1 MKPWPGRSG
10 WTRPSATT
18 FSSSPGRWA
27 GSQQLAARDVD
38 AAVREVA
45 SDMMLLV
52 EGLAVG
58 SEADATVLGSDGWA
72 ADAVGRVALPYTS
85 RWTAS

>member
-1 MKPWPGRSG
+1 M
-10 WTRPSATT
+10 
-18 FSSSPGRWA
+18 
-27 GSQQLAARDVD
+27 AARDVD

>member
-1 MKPWPGRSG
+1 M
-10 WTRPSATT
+10 
-18 FSSSPGRWA
+18 
-27 GSQQLAARDVD
+27 AARDVV

-58 SEADATVLGSDGWA
+58 SEAAATVLGSDGWA
-72 ADAVGRVALPYTS
+72 ADAGGRVALLYTS